1 MITLENHL
9 VISNIIQMRKAITGQ
24 EIDLDNI
31 EKYDIG
37 GMTYDEL
44 QELQD
49 SLIPHYNEAVR
60 SKQIK
65 L

>member
-1 MITLENHL
+1 MITLENYL

-37 GMTYDEL
+37 GMSYDEL
-44 QELQD
+44 QELQ
-49 SLIPHYNEAVR
+49 SALIPDYNKAIK
-60 SKQIK
+60 SK